1 MEKPGMIRRY
11 IANRRRKGSF
21 LIEMA
26 LVSWVL
32 IYMLA
37 GSFQMGMMLIR
48 AIQAGG
54 LCRNGNVLEIRSI
67 DMSQSLNQQLLLRTA
82 PSLGINQS
90 GSWSPNNTATATG
103 LVVLSQVYYVGPLEC
118 ASGVSNFDGTTGTCP
133 NLNQYVIAMRINMG
147 NSVTP
152 LGTSVVG
159 NPTSTP
165 QSNGFMTAN
174 QICTVSG
181 NRAASGFS
189 SILTLTADQYTW
201 VSEVWADSTK
211 FNFFPFLQA
220 PTIYMRN
227 LS

>member
-1 MEKPGMIRRY
+1 MIRKY
-11 IANRRRKGSF
+11 IAKRRRKGSF

-26 LVSWVL
+26 LVSWLL
-32 IYMLA
+32 IVMLA

-90 GSWSPNNTATATG
+90 GSWVPNNTASATG

-133 NLNQYVIAMRINMG
+133 NLGQYVISMRISMG
-147 NSVTP
+147 NTTP
-152 LGTSVVG
+152 LGTSVAG
-159 NPTSTP
+159 NPTDTP
-165 QSNGFMTAN
+165 QANGFLTAN
-174 QICTVSG
+174 QICTAAG
-181 NRAASGFS
+181 DRAASGFS
-189 SILTLTADQYTW
+189 NILTLTSDQYTW
-201 VSEVWADSTK
+201 VSEVWSDSTL
-211 FNFFPFLQA
+211 FNFFPFLHA